1 MDLSERGAFGMD
13 DKQPGYYLTMQF
25 SVLRG
30 GSRWTTEAGPF
41 ASADEAIDAT
51 IGDRD
56 YGSDYRRCILTRVD
70 EAGTSVAI
78 MHPRL
83 EYKRQHDDWEM
94 WNEGQSREAE
104 ARQGVADELRAVVR
118 GLHPYTADG

>member
-51 IGDRD
+51 IGDRAVICIAPSGVILRVED
-56 YGSDYRRCILTRVD
+56 SGNPLQATSYRERVPLGAFD
-70 EAGTSVAI
+70 LPARPSAPVPSTSAPVPA
-78 MHPRL
+78 P
-83 EYKRQHDDWEM
+83 
-94 WNEGQSREAE
+94 
-104 ARQGVADELRAVVR
+104 
-118 GLHPYTADG
+118 